1 MDHPQPPARMIRVVL
16 CTFPDEEAAAEA
28 ARTLVSENLAACGTL
43 LPGARSIY
51 CWEGKIE
58 DAREVVVI
66 FKISAAN
73 EKAFAARLLEL
84 HPYDVP
90 EIISLPPSHVHEAYA
105 QWVLAKNA
113 PIRDEHLRP
122 HGRDGWF
129 GKRGNH
135 LWNNAL

>member
-1 MDHPQPPARMIRVVL
+1 MIRVVL
-16 CTFPDEEAAAEA
+16 STFPDEDSAANAV
-28 ARTLVSENLAACGTL
+28 RTLVSENLAACGTL

-73 EKAFAARLLEL
+73 EETFAKRLLEL

-90 EIISLPPSHVHEAYA
+90 EIISLIPSHVHEPYA

-113 PIRDEHLRP
+113 APDQCA
-122 HGRDGWF
+122 G
-129 GKRGNH
+129 
-135 LWNNAL
+135 

>member
-1 MDHPQPPARMIRVVL
+1 MIRVVL
-16 CTFPDEEAAAEA
+16 CTFPDEVTAAEA
-28 ARTLVSENLAACGTL
+28 VRTLVSENLAACGTL

-58 DAREVVVI
+58 DAREVVVL

-73 EKAFAARLLEL
+73 EKPFVDRLVEL

-90 EIISLPPSHVHEAYA
+90 EIISLIPSHVHEPYA

-113 PIRDEHLRP
+113 PPDQRT
-122 HGRDGWF
+122 G
-129 GKRGNH
+129 
-135 LWNNAL
+135 